1 MKLIIL
7 LVVLGLERYLGVG
20 ETLKRFSCFN
30 PYLNWMDG
38 MLGKQAW
45 FNGLVGALLTILP
58 IPIVVTLVC
67 ALFTHSL
74 HGTQG
79 LMGLILGSFV
89 LFYALGPRDLYRQ
102 VSGYIGEPG
111 KETATPAA
119 EIESQLLDGASSAE
133 PHAVTKSIFWQA
145 NQSLFGSLFWFMLF
159 GVFGALFY
167 RCAVLLRQASS
178 QGDSP
183 FSNQYIAAQQ
193 IQNVLDWIP
202 VRVFTL
208 FFALVG
214 QFNASFSYWL
224 ENLLSGLSNSRRFI
238 SEGGLIALG
247 LTKSEKPSHSTEECR
262 AALSLIDR
270 ALIIFL
276 AIVALFIFGSWVY

>member
-20 ETLKRFSCFN
+20 ETLKRFCCFN
-30 PYLNWMDG
+30 PYLRWIDG
-38 MLGKQAW
+38 VLGKQSW
-45 FNGLVGALLTILP
+45 FNGFIGAMITILP

-67 ALFTHSL
+67 AFFTHSL

-79 LMGLILGSFV
+79 LMGLILGGFV
-89 LFYALGPRDLYRQ
+89 LLYTLGPRDIYRQ
-102 VSGYIGEPG
+102 VNAYVGESGKDA
-111 KETATPAA
+111 KESTN
-119 EIESQLLDGASSAE
+119 EIENQLLDGASAAE

-145 NQSLFGSLFWFMLF
+145 NQSLFGTLFWFMVL
-159 GVFGALFY
+159 GVFGAVFY
-167 RCAVLLRQASS
+167 RCTVLLRQASS

-183 FSNQYIAAQQ
+183 VSNQYIAAQQ
-193 IQNVLDWIP
+193 MQNMLDWIP
-202 VRVFTL
+202 VRIFTL

-214 QFNASFSYWL
+214 QFNASFTYWL
-224 ENLLSGLSNSRRFI
+224 ENLVSGLSNSRRFI
-238 SEGGLIALG
+238 SEGGLTALG
-247 LTKSEKPSHSTEECR
+247 LTKSEKGSHSKEEYY

-276 AIVALFIFGSWVY
+276 AIVALFTLGSWVY